1 VKIHNLGLECAAE
14 LPPQHFY
21 CPEMCLGQEQRYLK
35 NIVILFKV
43 AGAMLIAASLASEII
58 GIGIGM
64 FVLTVVG
71 MAVGFGLLK
80 VGGEHIRL

>member
-1 VKIHNLGLECAAE
+1 VKLQNLGLECAAE

-21 CPEMCLGQEQRYLK
+21 CPEMGLGQEQRYLK
-35 NIVILFKV
+35 NIVIKV

-58 GIGIGM
+58 GLGIGM

-80 VGGEHIRL
+80 VGKEHIRL

>member
-1 VKIHNLGLECAAE
+1 
-14 LPPQHFY
+14 
-21 CPEMCLGQEQRYLK
+21 
-35 NIVILFKV
+35 
-43 AGAMLIAASLASEII
+43 MLIAAGLASEII